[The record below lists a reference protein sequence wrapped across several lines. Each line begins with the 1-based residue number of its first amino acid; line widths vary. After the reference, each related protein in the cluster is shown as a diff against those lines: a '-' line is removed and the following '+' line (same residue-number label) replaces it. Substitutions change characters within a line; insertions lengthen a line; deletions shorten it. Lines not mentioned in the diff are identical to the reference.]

1 MKKTF
6 KLWMLAAL
14 MMSSSATD
22 AWAQESKH
30 EIGIAHRYRT
40 GQQVPHILFG
50 ELGVGEQGTDLVGV
64 RYR

>member
-30 EIGIAHRYRT
+30 EIGTAHRYRT

-50 ELGVGEQGTDLVGV
+50 ELGVDE
-64 RYR
+64 